1 MRVWD
6 LNSGQEDARC
16 RGDGAGVNALAL
28 TGDGRVVSGSYAGIV
43 TVWDL
48 NSGHEERTLPGHF
61 HWVNALAFTG
71 MVESSP
77 AHPMAR

>member
-1 MRVWD
+1 MGPEQRKE
-6 LNSGQEDARC
+6 SARC
-16 RGDGAGVNALAL
+16 RDMAHGVNALAL

-71 MVESSP
+71 DGRWVFP
-77 AHPMAR
+77 AHPITR